1 MTSIADEIE
10 YKLDSVK
17 ASSLKPDEI
26 DPAFRSTCIDLISG
40 TLGGKI
46 LAFSDQWFAE
56 AANLLTPTPPIRQ
69 PGKMVFTGAWYD
81 GWETR
86 RHNSEPFDWV
96 IVRLGVASG
105 TVEGIEVDTAFFSG
119 NHAPA
124 ISVEGVFSQDDEEVV
139 SWQGGRGKWETILGV
154 QEGGPSQRFGW
165 KLDAP
170 TAKQYTHVR
179 LNMYPDGGIARFR
192 LFGHAVPVFPD
203 DKDAVFD
210 LAAAQN
216 GGVAVSCSDQHFGTK
231 DNLLLP
237 GRGKDMGDGWETAR
251 SRTKGHVDWTIIK
264 LGAPGYIEKFVVDTA
279 HFRGNFPQKVA
290 IEGIDWKGEGD
301 PSADAKGW
309 NEVVPPSKTGP
320 DKEHDF
326 TSSVKDSVATHVKL
340 IMIPDGGVKRLRAF
354 GKRARFV
361 SLLYRAPRSPANPP
375 NLPASAKSHEL
386 NLVPG
391 FAPPSITMDLG
402 DAVDAE
408 GDQKPRVLPHDL
420 PTSLDDRRHA
430 PVDLVPETEMYD
442 GWQGQSQFLTTPAIA
457 KPLNFGNLSLNDND
471 FGDEITKGPVDS
483 DTRLMEMLAAQA
495 AHQAGPAFEDED
507 EIASSEKLSDA
518 EKKDKLQKA
527 LNMAAS
533 NGEVE
538 RIRKLLKGKAKDY
551 LDINA
556 EDEDGTP
563 PLIYASCFGH
573 EAVVHSLIDAGADV
587 NKQDR
592 NQWTALMWAMT
603 NRHKGIAKLLLDNN
617 ASSDQKTSSGRT
629 AFDFVP
635 PDSEM
640 SFYLHDNGYNIGNAG
655 VTDDFYSPGFSQ
667 DRFEEELAENDLRRR
682 LMMES
687 ARDLEVDLGNVGMDD
702 QPEPVD
708 EFEEEQQEFDWSRC
722 LHDQMFVFQEHELD
736 RILDIIITKMT
747 PQRSPSQKPVPANMI
762 FLSARY
768 AHYHSS
774 PELLERLLV
783 SAMDLINDVVEDSQW
798 DMTILAFWISNA
810 TLLLHYL
817 KKDAGLVEATSEF
830 QAQLAELINEIFILI
845 VRDAERRLDKV
856 LDVAMLDHET
866 IPGFEDITFQNEWKL
881 FKRKATVK
889 EEPLEKRF
897 RPPSP
902 KQRAKPAPRNITSL
916 LSSTLFVLDLYDIHS
931 VITTQIISQLL
942 YWIGAELFNRV
953 MSNRKYLARTKAMQ
967 IRMNISIL
975 EDWARTN
982 NRQAEH
988 FEGGETRSSGETT
1001 MEASRRHLAPVIQL
1015 LQWLQ
1020 CFSSLDADDLEA
1032 LVATLQQLKR
1042 VSPQQLIHSANHYR
1056 PEVGE
1061 KGLPKSALKYLIA
1074 VQKEAA
1080 LKRDRRRSG
1089 MASPLPKS
1097 GQDSSPVTPVKSRSN
1112 GNGLETPG
1120 SQIPSSPPQDD
1131 YSDDDD
1137 DAPKHLLL
1145 DPALM
1150 LPFTLPSVTD
1160 MLVSYGAGFGGL
1172 NRERERKYIPTVPPE
1187 FLEKLE
1193 VSGGQKG
1200 PMFRE
1205 ADWENEEV

>member
-1 MTSIADEIE
+1 MASVMDEIE
-10 YKLDSVK
+10 YKLGSVK
-17 ASSLKPDEI
+17 ASTVKSDEI
-26 DPAFRSTCIDLISG
+26 DPAFRSTCIGRIACVDLISG

-86 RHNSEPFDWV
+86 RHNTEPFDWV

-105 TVEGIEVDTAFFSG
+105 TVEGIEVDTAYFSG

-124 ISVEGVFSQDDEEVV
+124 ISVEGVFSQEDEEVV
-139 SWQGGRGKWETILGV
+139 SWQGGRGKWETILDIR
-154 QEGGPSQRFGW
+154 ECGPSQRFGW
-165 KLDAP
+165 RLDEP
-170 TAKQYTHVR
+170 TAKPYTHVR

-192 LFGHAVPVFPD
+192 LFGHAVPVFPE
-203 DKDAVFD
+203 DKNAIFD

-251 SRTKGHVDWTIIK
+251 SRSKGHVDWTVIK
-264 LGAPGYIEKFVVDTA
+264 LGAPGYVERFVVDTA

-290 IEGIDWKGEGD
+290 IEGIEWQGEGD
-301 PSADAKGW
+301 PSADAQRWK
-309 NEVVPPSKTGP
+309 EVVPPSKTGP
-320 DKEHDF
+320 DREHEF
-326 TSSVKDSVATHVKL
+326 TSSAKDVVVTHVKL

-354 GKRARFV
+354 GRRVV
-361 SLLYRAPRSPANPP
+361 SVWHLPLLFIMDIGDV
-375 NLPASAKSHEL
+375 AS
-386 NLVPG
+386 G
-391 FAPPSITMDLG
+391 
-402 DAVDAE
+402 E
-408 GDQKPRVLPHDL
+408 GEKKPRVLPLDL

-430 PVDLVPETEMYD
+430 PADQLVPETEMYD
-442 GWQGQSQFLTTPAIA
+442 GWQGQSQFLTSPALA

-471 FGDEITKGPVDS
+471 FGDDLTKGPVDS

-495 AHQAGPAFEDED
+495 AHHAGPGFEDED
-507 EIASSEKLSDA
+507 EIASSETLTDA
-518 EKKDKLQKA
+518 EKKAKLQKS

-533 NGEVE
+533 NGDVE
-538 RIRKLLKGKAKDY
+538 RIRRLLNSKAREF
-551 LDINA
+551 LDVNS

-573 EAVVHSLIDAGADV
+573 EAVVQALIEAGADV

-635 PDSEM
+635 PDSDM

-667 DRFEEELAENDLRRR
+667 DRFEEEMAENEMRRR

-687 ARDLEVDLGNVGMDD
+687 ARDLEVDLGNVGIDD

-768 AHYHSS
+768 AHYHAS
-774 PELLERLLV
+774 PDLLERLLV
-783 SAMDLINDVVEDSQW
+783 SAMDLINDVVEESQW
-798 DMTILAFWISNA
+798 DMTILAFWMSNA

-830 QAQLAELINEIFILI
+830 QAHLAELINEIFILI

-856 LDVAMLDHET
+856 LDAAMLDHET

-881 FKRKATVK
+881 FKRKTQVK

-902 KQRAKPAPRNITSL
+902 KQRAKPAPRNVTSL

-931 VITTQIISQLL
+931 VITTQVISQLL
-942 YWIGAELFNRV
+942 YWIAAELLNRI

-967 IRMNISIL
+967 IRMNISVL

-988 FEGGETRSSGETT
+988 YEGGETRASGETT
-1001 MEASRRHLAPVIQL
+1001 MEAARKHLTPVIQM

-1020 CFSSLDADDLEA
+1020 CFSSLDADDMDA
-1032 LVATLQQLKR
+1032 LVTTLQQLKR
-1042 VSPQQLIHSANHYR
+1042 LSPQQLIHAANHYR

-1061 KGLPKSALKYLIA
+1061 KGLPKSAMKYLINL
-1074 VQKEAA
+1074 QKEVA

-1089 MASPLPKS
+1089 RASPLPKS
-1097 GQDSSPVTPVKSRSN
+1097 GQDSSPVTPVKGRSN
-1112 GNGLETPG
+1112 GTGLETPG
-1120 SQIPSSPPQDD
+1120 SNQTVSSPPQHESDEDD
-1131 YSDDDD
+1131 T
-1137 DAPKHLLL
+1137 PEHLLL
-1145 DPALM
+1145 DPAFM

>member
-1 MTSIADEIE
+1 M
-10 YKLDSVK
+10 
-17 ASSLKPDEI
+17 
-26 DPAFRSTCIDLISG
+26 
-40 TLGGKI
+40 LG
-46 LAFSDQWFAE
+46 
-56 AANLLTPTPPIRQ
+56 PP
-69 PGKMVFTGAWYD
+69 
-81 GWETR
+81 
-86 RHNSEPFDWV
+86 
-96 IVRLGVASG
+96 
-105 TVEGIEVDTAFFSG
+105 TVESFQSHQGQVGRLPSTTPRTISTQPQGIS
-119 NHAPA
+119 
-124 ISVEGVFSQDDEEVV
+124 
-139 SWQGGRGKWETILGV
+139 
-154 QEGGPSQRFGW
+154 SQRPTTSTR
-165 KLDAP
+165 P
-170 TAKQYTHVR
+170 TAATRPKH
-179 LNMYPDGGIARFR
+179 
-192 LFGHAVPVFPD
+192 
-203 DKDAVFD
+203 
-210 LAAAQN
+210 AAQIYSHT
-216 GGVAVSCSDQHFGTK
+216 VCEIHH
-231 DNLLLP
+231 P
-237 GRGKDMGDGWETAR
+237 
-251 SRTKGHVDWTIIK
+251 
-264 LGAPGYIEKFVVDTA
+264 
-279 HFRGNFPQKVA
+279 
-290 IEGIDWKGEGD
+290 
-301 PSADAKGW
+301 
-309 NEVVPPSKTGP
+309 
-320 DKEHDF
+320 
-326 TSSVKDSVATHVKL
+326 
-340 IMIPDGGVKRLRAF
+340 KRL
-354 GKRARFV
+354 
-361 SLLYRAPRSPANPP
+361 PP
-375 NLPASAKSHEL
+375 NSHEL
-386 NLVPG
+386 SAASG
-391 FAPPSITMDLG
+391 SAPPSAMDLG
-402 DAVDAE
+402 DSLGPD
-408 GDQKPRVLPHDL
+408 GLPDNKPRALPSDL
-420 PTSLDDRRHA
+420 PRSLDDRRHV
-430 PVDLVPETEMYD
+430 PNEHLVTETEMYD
-442 GWQGQSQFLTTPAIA
+442 GWQGQSQFLTTPALA
-457 KPLNFGNLSLNDND
+457 KPLNFGNLSLNDPDYDDNV
-471 FGDEITKGPVDS
+471 TKGPKDS

-495 AHQAGPAFEDED
+495 AHQSGSGFEDED
-507 EIASSEKLSDA
+507 EIVNDEKLPDY
-518 EKKDKLQKA
+518 EKKEKLQKA

-533 NGEVE
+533 NGDVE
-538 RIRKLLKGKAKDY
+538 RIGKLLNGKAKEY
-551 LDINA
+551 IDINA

-573 EAVVHSLIDAGADV
+573 EPVVQALIEAGADV

-640 SFYLHDNGYNIGNAG
+640 SYYLHDNGYNIGSAG
-655 VTDDFYSPGFSQ
+655 VTDDFYSPGFTQ
-667 DRFEEELAENDLRRR
+667 DRFEEEMAENEMRRR

-708 EFEEEQQEFDWSRC
+708 EFEEEQQEFDWNRC

-774 PELLERLLV
+774 RELLERLLV
-783 SAMDLINDVVEDSQW
+783 SAMDYINDVVERCQW

-817 KKDAGLVEATSEF
+817 KKDAGLFHATAEF

-881 FKRKATVK
+881 FKRKAQVK

-902 KQRAKPAPRNITSL
+902 KQRAKPAPRNVTSL

-931 VITTQIISQLL
+931 VISAQIISQLL
-942 YWIGAELFNRV
+942 YWIGAELFNRI

-982 NRQAEH
+982 NRQADH
-988 FEGGETRSSGETT
+988 YEGSDMRSSGETT
-1001 MEASRRHLAPVIQL
+1001 IDAARRHLAPVIQL

-1032 LVATLQQLKR
+1032 LVGTLQQLKR
-1042 VSPQQLIHSANHYR
+1042 LSPQQLIHTANHYR

-1061 KGLPKSALKYLIA
+1061 KGLPKSAMKYLIA
-1074 VQKEAA
+1074 IQKEAA
-1080 LKRDRRRSG
+1080 LKRERRRSG
-1089 MASPLPKS
+1089 MASPQRS
-1097 GQDSSPVTPVKSRSN
+1097 GQDSSPVTPVKNRSN
-1112 GNGLETPG
+1112 GSHLETPG
-1120 SQIPSSPPQDD
+1120 SAASPPEDEW
-1131 YSDDDD
+1131 SDDD
-1137 DAPKHLLL
+1137 DAPEHLLL

-1160 MLVSYGAGFGGL
+1160 MLVTYGAGFGGV

-1193 VSGGQKG
+1193 VSGGTRKG
-1200 PMFRE
+1200 PMFGE